1 MNSPLRSY
9 QGVVPTLGEHVYID
23 AAALVIGNVVLGD
36 DVSVWPGAVIRG
48 DMHSIRVGH
57 RSNVQDNAVLHITHA
72 SDYNPGGWP
81 LTIGDDVVVGHSAI
95 LHGCTV
101 GDRVLVGIGAIVNDG
116 ATIEDEVIV
125 GAGCLVPPGKT
136 LASGFVYV
144 GNPCRR
150 LRPVTDDERRFFTY
164 SPANYV
170 KLKDQYLAERH
181 AAAIADEA
189 SNREQ

>member
-1 MNSPLRSY
+1 MTPHLRIY
-9 QGVVPTLGEHVYID
+9 NGIAPKLGERVYID
-23 AAALVIGNVVLGD
+23 PAATVIGDVVLGD

-57 RSNVQDNAVLHITHA
+57 RTNVQDNAVLHITHA
-72 SDYNPGGWP
+72 SDYNPQGWP
-81 LTIGDDVVVGHSAI
+81 LTIGDDVVVGHSAV

-116 ATIEDEVIV
+116 AIVEPEVMI

-136 LASGFVYV
+136 LESGFVYV
-144 GNPCRR
+144 GNPCRK
-150 LRPVTDDERRFFTY
+150 LRPTTDDERRFFTY

-170 KLKDQYLAERH
+170 RLKDQYLAERG
-181 AAAIADEA
+181 
-189 SNREQ
+189 